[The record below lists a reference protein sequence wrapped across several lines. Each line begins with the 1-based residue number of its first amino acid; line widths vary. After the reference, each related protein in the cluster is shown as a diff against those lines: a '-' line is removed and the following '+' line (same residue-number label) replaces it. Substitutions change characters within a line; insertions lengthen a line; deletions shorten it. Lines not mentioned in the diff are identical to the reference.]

1 MEGKAIGIAE
11 IISFYSENVVG
22 GMSDP
27 LVFFRPVTGHRG
39 CGGNWRKSKDIPLPE
54 KHGFI
59 RLLLNFLL
67 YYISQVAVKACYYFE
82 LAFLKSSTTPAK

>member
-1 MEGKAIGIAE
+1 M
-11 IISFYSENVVG
+11 SE
-22 GMSDP
+22 P

-39 CGGNWRKSKDIPLPE
+39 CGGSWRKSKDIPLPE

>member
-11 IISFYSENVVG
+11 IMSYSENVVG
-22 GMSDP
+22 GMSEP
-27 LVFFRPVTGHRG
+27 LVFFRPVTRHRG

-59 RLLLNFLL
+59 RLLLNFFAVLYFSGCCEGMLL
-67 YYISQVAVKACYYFE
+67 F
-82 LAFLKSSTTPAK
+82 